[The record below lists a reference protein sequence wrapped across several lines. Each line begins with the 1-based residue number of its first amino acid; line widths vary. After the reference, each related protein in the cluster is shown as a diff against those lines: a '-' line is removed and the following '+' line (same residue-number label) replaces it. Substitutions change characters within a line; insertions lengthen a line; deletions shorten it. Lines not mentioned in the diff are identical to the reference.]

1 MDERALHV
9 TNGDAAV
16 FDIARAAGVAP
27 ESVLPWRDVLHDGP
41 VPSGLGAE
49 ALARVRAAHLAA
61 RGWASEAEALLSLLE
76 RDARLAGHPQDAPV
90 VLWFEDDLYDA
101 LQLAQIGDRLEGR
114 AGEVLRVR
122 MPHDRSGGLE
132 SALAAREA
140 CSPDG
145 AAFAALRSGDPAA
158 WAGAFPFAERL
169 LEELPDARTG
179 LSRLEREILE
189 ALSAGPLE
197 GGELFVRVAGQEQP
211 PWLGDTS
218 VWAAADALA
227 PLTARDDDG
236 ARRITAE
243 GEAVLAGHARR
254 PAHDHWVGGVHLVP
268 GEPGWAWDA
277 RAGEPV
283 RTS

>member
-27 ESVLPWRDVLHDGP
+27 EAVLPWRDVLHDGP

-61 RGWASEAEALLSLLE
+61 RGWASEAEALLSFLE

-114 AGEVLRVR
+114 AGDVLRVR

-132 SALAAREA
+132 SAFAAREA

-145 AAFAALRSGDPAA
+145 AAFAALRSGDPAV

-197 GGELFVRVAGQEQP
+197 GGELFVRVAEQEQP

-243 GEAVLAGHARR
+243 GEAVLAGRARR

>member
-1 MDERALHV
+1 VDERALHV

-145 AAFAALRSGDPAA
+145 AAFAALRSDDPAA

-243 GEAVLAGHARR
+243 GEAVLAGRARR

-268 GEPGWAWDA
+268 GEPGWAWDPSA
-277 RAGEPV
+277 HAAV
-283 RTS
+283 RV

>member
-27 ESVLPWRDVLHDGP
+27 EAVLPWRDVLHDGP
-41 VPSGLGAE
+41 VPAGLGAE
-49 ALARVRAAHLAA
+49 ALARVRAGTS
-61 RGWASEAEALLSLLE
+61 R
-76 RDARLAGHPQDAPV
+76 PV
-90 VLWFEDDLYDA
+90 A
-101 LQLAQIGDRLEGR
+101 GR
-114 AGEVLRVR
+114 ARPRRCCHCSNATRGSPVILRTPR
-122 MPHDRSGGLE
+122 WCSGSRTTSTTRCSSRS
-132 SALAAREA
+132 SATGSRVAPATSCGCASRTTAAAGSRPRSPRA
-140 CSPDG
+140 KPWSPDG
-145 AAFAALRSGDPAA
+145 AAFAALRSSDPAA

-189 ALSAGPLE
+189 ALAAGPLE
-197 GGELFVRVAGQEQP
+197 GAELFARVAEQEQP
-211 PWLGDTS
+211 PWLGDAS

-243 GEAVLAGHARR
+243 GEAVLAGRARR
-254 PAHDHWVGGVHLVP
+254 PAHEHWVGGVHLVP

-283 RTS
+283 QTG